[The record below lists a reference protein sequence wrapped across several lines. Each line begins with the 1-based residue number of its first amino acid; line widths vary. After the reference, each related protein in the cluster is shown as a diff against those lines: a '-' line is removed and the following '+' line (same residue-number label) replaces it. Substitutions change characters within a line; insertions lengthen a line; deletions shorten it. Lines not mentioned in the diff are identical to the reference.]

1 MRVGTA
7 IPRVLVVDDNADI
20 RGMLQAQLEMEGFEV
35 ATAPDGACALAL
47 LGRQRTDLI
56 ITDLFMPDKDGIET
70 IEEVRRKYPLAKIV
84 AMSGWQSA
92 QGPNYLDVAR
102 EIGALRTLRKP
113 FDPDELVRIVRE
125 VL

>member
-1 MRVGTA
+1 M
-7 IPRVLVVDDNADI
+7 IPTMSRVLIIEDNEDV
-20 RGMLQAQLEMEGFEV
+20 RTMLVLKLQLEGFDV
-35 ATAPDGACALAL
+35 VGARNGTGALDL
-47 LGRQRTDLI
+47 LGRQAVDVI
-56 ITDLFMPDKDGIET
+56 VTDLFMPDKDGIET

-102 EIGALRTLRKP
+102 EIGATRTLRKP